1 MRLDGH
7 RRGCKFVHMCVCVCV
22 SGEST
27 AILRCVRDV

>member
-7 RRGCKFVHMCVCVCV
+7 RRGCKFVHMCVCV
-22 SGEST
+22 SAEST